1 MIMIF
6 ILANIPT
13 RERVSIYTEV
23 TSQKATEKED
33 YMGKVLEV
41 QNQGEERI
49 LREIERGHWVACT
62 QKEYEMYGSG
72 VLV

>member
-1 MIMIF
+1 
-6 ILANIPT
+6 
-13 RERVSIYTEV
+13 
-23 TSQKATEKED
+23 
-33 YMGKVLEV
+33 MGKVLEV
-41 QNQGEERI
+41 QKQGEERI